1 MLIRHLSH
9 GEDFRLNRCPGSV
22 DHYNRVISREDLR
35 RENEENIQ
43 AHLGEIKK
51 EISKAVADDLRKRLQ
66 NAFKG
71 SKGFK
76 LK

>member
-1 MLIRHLSH
+1 DSH
-9 GEDFRLNRCPGSV
+9 SV
-22 DHYNRVISREDLR
+22 TCIGCDREISRDELA

-43 AHLGEIKK
+43 VHLSEVGK
-51 EISKAVADDLRKRLQ
+51 EVSKTVAEDLRKRLQ
-66 NAFKG
+66 KAFKG